1 MDIDANDV
9 SVSSDT
15 QAEEPM
21 GGILNLLQDM
31 QESQPL
37 DTPEIDQEQK
47 NETQNSVESE
57 SSLGSDSDMENHYV
71 IQIEQQAHHLEQT
84 PCTQYEHDVDLD
96 CDVTSGWDKT

>member
-15 QAEEPM
+15 QAEEPT
-21 GGILNLLQDM
+21 GKILNLLQDI

-37 DTPEIDQEQK
+37 DTPEIDQEQN

-57 SSLGSDSDMENHYV
+57 SSLGSDSDTGNHYV
-71 IQIEQQAHHLEQT
+71 IQIEQDHHLEWT

-96 CDVTSGWDKT
+96 CDVTSGWVRL